1 MLLNGFLAKLFL
13 IFSFAD
19 ATDAQRLAD
28 SAAKWKVAREMC
40 GNSYQYKVV
49 RSSFTGARS
58 ETTIVVRNGKVIER
72 RLESSKPP
80 MPGPPVKL
88 ETEWVEKGAE
98 IGSHKSEV
106 APRTVDELYAIAGK
120 LVEANVPANH
130 VRSLG
135 IDKNGLLH
143 HCLIRDKRIADD
155 APITGFGPIELDL
168 RARP

>member
-1 MLLNGFLAKLFL
+1 MLLNGFFANLFL
-13 IFSFAD
+13 IHSFAD
-19 ATDAQRLAD
+19 VTDAQRLAD

-58 ETTIVVRNGKVIER
+58 ETTIVVRSGKVIER
-72 RLESSKPP
+72 RLEASKPP
-80 MPGPPVKL
+80 IPGAPAKL

-98 IGSHKSEV
+98 IGTHKSEV
-106 APRTVDELYAIAGK
+106 EPRTVDELYAIAGK
-120 LVEANVPANH
+120 LVEASVPANH

-143 HCLIRDKRIADD
+143 HCFLRDKRIADD

-168 RARP
+168 RVKP